1 MPTDAVAPSPPVPK
15 QVPVAVTTHGHT
27 RVDPYAWLRDRD
39 VDPDV
44 LAHLEAENAYTA
56 AVTAH
61 TAGLQERLFEEI
73 RARIQETDLSVP
85 VRNGPWWYYVR
96 TEEGRQY
103 AISCRRAAVA
113 DGSWD
118 EGAPEQVLL
127 DENVEAEG
135 HDYFAPGV
143 FDVSPDHD
151 LLAFAVD
158 RDGGER
164 YDLRFRDLTT
174 GADLPDRIDGVY
186 YGSAWSRDG
195 RFFFYVRPDAAMR
208 PFEVWRHELGTDTD
222 RDVLVFREDDERFYV
237 SVGLGRDRRYLYV
250 SAGSKV
256 TDEVWFLDAGD
267 PTGTFRVVEP
277 RAQGVEYAV
286 AHHDGRFFVLT
297 NADDA
302 VNFELRVTGVDAPG
316 RAHWQTVIPHR
327 DDVKLSGVLPFRDHL
342 VIEERV
348 GGVTQIRVRY
358 LADDVDHVIEQPES
372 VCTVHSGANPE
383 FDTTTFRYGY
393 QSMRTPSSV
402 FSYDLG
408 TRERTL
414 LKQQAVLGGFDP
426 ADYTTERLW
435 ATADDGVRVPISI
448 VYRNGVARDGS
459 APALLYGYG
468 SYEASMDPGFSSI
481 RLSLLDRGFVY
492 AIAHVRGGGEM
503 GRHWYEDGKFL
514 RKRNTFT
521 DFIACARHL
530 VAEGWTAPDRLAI
543 RGGSAGGL
551 LMGAVANLAPELF
564 GCVVAEVPVV
574 DCLNTILDP
583 SLPLTVLEWE
593 EWGNPVASEEYYA
606 EMASYAPYENVTAQ
620 AYPPMLVTAG
630 LNDPRVSYWEPAK
643 WVARLRATAT
653 NAPRIVLK
661 TEMGAGHGGPSGRY
675 DAWRDEAFVLAFV
688 LDTFGLG

>member
-103 AISCRRAAVA
+103 AISCRRAAAA

-135 HDYFAPGV
+135 HDYFATGV

-267 PTGTFRVVEP
+267 PTGTFLVVEP

-426 ADYTTERLW
+426 AEYTTERLW

-564 GCVVAEVPVV
+564 GCVVAEVPFV

>member
-1 MPTDAVAPSPPVPK
+1 MPTDAAVPTPPVAK
-15 QVPVAVTTHGHT
+15 RVPVAVTTHGHT

-39 VDPDV
+39 SDPDV
-44 LAHLEAENAYTA
+44 LAHLEAENEYTA
-56 AVTAH
+56 AATAH
-61 TAGLQERLFEEI
+61 TADLQERLFEEI

-103 AISCRRAAVA
+103 AISCRRAAA
-113 DGSWD
+113 TDGSWD
-118 EGAPEQVLL
+118 DAAPEQVLL

-135 HDYFAPGV
+135 HDYFATGV
-143 FDVSPDHD
+143 FDVSPDHA

-164 YDLRFRDLTT
+164 YDLRFRDLAT

-186 YGSAWSRDG
+186 YGSAWSRDA
-195 RFFFYVRPDAAMR
+195 RYFFYVRPDVAMR

-237 SVGLGRDRRYLYV
+237 SVGLGRDHRYLYM

-256 TDEVWFLDAGD
+256 TDETWFLDAGD
-267 PTGTFRVVEP
+267 PTGTFTLVEP
-277 RAQGVEYAV
+277 REQGVEYGV

-297 NADDA
+297 NAEGA
-302 VNFELRVTGVDAPG
+302 VNFELRVTPVDAPG
-316 RAHWQTVIPHR
+316 RANWQPVIPHR

-348 GGVTQIRVRY
+348 GGVTQLRVRR
-358 LADDVDHVIEQPES
+358 LLDDVDHVIEQPES

-402 FSYDLG
+402 FSYDLEA
-408 TRERTL
+408 RERTL
-414 LKQQAVLGGFDP
+414 LKQQPVLGGFDP
-426 ADYTTERLW
+426 AGYTTERLW
-435 ATADDGVRVPISI
+435 ATAADGVRVPISV
-448 VYRNGVARDGS
+448 VYRNGLVRDGS

-503 GRHWYEDGKFL
+503 GRLWYEDGKFL
-514 RKRNTFT
+514 NKRNTFT
-521 DFIACARHL
+521 DFVACARHL
-530 VAEGWTAPDRLAI
+530 VAEGWTSSDRLAI

-551 LMGAVANLAPELF
+551 LMGAVANMAPDLF
-564 GCVVAEVPVV
+564 GCVVAEVPFV

-593 EWGNPVASEEYYA
+593 EWGNPVASEEFYE
-606 EMASYAPYENVTAQ
+606 EMASYAPYENVVAQ

-643 WVARLRATAT
+643 WVARLRVTAT
-653 NAPRIVLK
+653 NSPRILLK

-675 DAWRDEAFVLAFV
+675 DAWRDEAFVLSFV
-688 LDTFGLG
+688 LDTFGRG

>member
-103 AISCRRAAVA
+103 AISCRRAAAA

-135 HDYFAPGV
+135 HDYFATGV

-267 PTGTFRVVEP
+267 PTGTFLVVEP

-316 RAHWQTVIPHR
+316 RAHWRTVIPHR

-348 GGVTQIRVRY
+348 GGVTQIRVRH

-426 ADYTTERLW
+426 AEYTTERLW

-503 GRHWYEDGKFL
+503 GRQWYEDGKFL

-564 GCVVAEVPVV
+564 GCVVAEVPFV

>member
-15 QVPVAVTTHGHT
+15 QIPVAVTTHGHT

-39 VDPDV
+39 TDPDV

-56 AVTAH
+56 AATAH

-96 TEEGRQY
+96 TEAGRQY
-103 AISCRRAAVA
+103 AISCRRAAAA

-135 HDYFAPGV
+135 HDYFATGV

-297 NADDA
+297 NADGA

-348 GGVTQIRVRY
+348 GGVTQIRVRH

-426 ADYTTERLW
+426 AEYTTERLW

-530 VAEGWTAPDRLAI
+530 VADGWTSPDRLAI

-564 GCVVAEVPVV
+564 GCVVAEVPFV

>member
-1 MPTDAVAPSPPVPK
+1 VPSDAVAPQPPVVK
-15 QVPVAVTTHGHT
+15 RVPVSVTTHGHT

-39 VDPDV
+39 TDPDV
-44 LAHLEAENAYTA
+44 LTHLEAENDYTA
-56 AVTAH
+56 AATAH
-61 TAGLQERLFEEI
+61 TVDLQERLFEEI

-96 TEEGRQY
+96 TEEGQQY
-103 AISCRRAAVA
+103 AISCRRAAAA

-118 EGAPEQVLL
+118 ETAPEQVLL
-127 DENVEAEG
+127 DENVEAAG
-135 HDYFAPGV
+135 HDYFATGV

-158 RDGGER
+158 CDGGER
-164 YDLRFRDLTT
+164 YDLRFRDLRT
-174 GADLPDRIDGVY
+174 GADLADRIDGVY

-195 RFFFYVRPDAAMR
+195 RYFFYVRPDAAMR
-208 PFEVWRHELGTDTD
+208 PFEVWRHELGMPTAA
-222 RDVLVFREDDERFYV
+222 DVLVYREDDERFYV
-237 SVGLGRDRRYLYV
+237 SVGLGRDHRYLYV

-256 TDEVWFLDAGD
+256 TDETWFLDAGD

-277 RAQGVEYAV
+277 REQGVEYAV

-297 NADDA
+297 NADGA
-302 VNFELRVTGVDAPG
+302 VNFELRVTSVDAPG
-316 RAHWQTVIPHR
+316 RAHWQPVIAHR

-342 VIEERV
+342 VVEERV
-348 GGVTQIRVRY
+348 GGVTQLRVRR

-383 FDTTTFRYGY
+383 FDTATFRYGY

-402 FSYDLG
+402 FSYDLA

-426 ADYTTERLW
+426 AAYTTERLW
-435 ATADDGVRVPISI
+435 ATADDGTRVPISI
-448 VYRNGVARDGS
+448 VYRNDVARDGS

-492 AIAHVRGGGEM
+492 AIAHIRGGGEM

-514 RKRNTFT
+514 KKRNTFT
-521 DFIACARHL
+521 DFVACARHL
-530 VAEGWTAPDRLAI
+530 VADGWTAPDRLAI

-551 LMGAVANLAPELF
+551 LMGAVVNLAPELF
-564 GCVVAEVPVV
+564 GCVIAEVPFV

-583 SLPLTVLEWE
+583 TLPLTVLEWE
-593 EWGNPVASEEYYA
+593 EWGNPVESEEYYA

-620 AYPPMLVTAG
+620 PYPPMLVTAG

-643 WVARLRATAT
+643 WVARLRSTAT
-653 NAPRIVLK
+653 NAPRILLK

-688 LDTFGLG
+688 LDTFGRS

>member
-39 VDPDV
+39 TDPDV
-44 LAHLEAENAYTA
+44 LAHLEAENAYTT

-103 AISCRRAAVA
+103 AISCRRAAAA

-135 HDYFAPGV
+135 HDYFATGV

-348 GGVTQIRVRY
+348 GGVTQIRVRH

-564 GCVVAEVPVV
+564 GCVVAEVPFV

>member
-135 HDYFAPGV
+135 HDYFATGV

-297 NADDA
+297 NADGA

-564 GCVVAEVPVV
+564 GCVVAEVPFV

>member
-27 RVDPYAWLRDRD
+27 RVDPYAWLRDRN

-56 AVTAH
+56 AATAH

-103 AISCRRAAVA
+103 AISCRRAAAA

-135 HDYFAPGV
+135 HDYFATGV

-208 PFEVWRHELGTDTD
+208 PFEVWRHELGTATD

-277 RAQGVEYAV
+277 RAQGIEYAV

-316 RAHWQTVIPHR
+316 RVHWRTVIPHR

-348 GGVTQIRVRY
+348 GGVTQIRVRH

-503 GRHWYEDGKFL
+503 GRQWYEDGKFL

-551 LMGAVANLAPELF
+551 LMGAVANIAPELF
-564 GCVVAEVPVV
+564 GCVVAEVPFV

-593 EWGNPVASEEYYA
+593 EWGNPVVSEEYYA